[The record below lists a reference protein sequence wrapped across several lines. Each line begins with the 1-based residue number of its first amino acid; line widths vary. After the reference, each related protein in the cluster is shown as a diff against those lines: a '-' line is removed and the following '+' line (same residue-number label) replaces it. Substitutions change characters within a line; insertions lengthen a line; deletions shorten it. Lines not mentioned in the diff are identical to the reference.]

1 MTPVSIHATPGEV
14 SRWHRALIGLTVIAV
29 ALAVVGAMTWSGW
42 DSLYL
47 DLWLMI
53 GGMVAFTI
61 VGSLIE
67 DRRPGQAVGRI
78 CLAIGILLIVVTT
91 LAITAIDLDSGP
103 GPIPSIGAAMA
114 LLAWIGLLTTFILGI
129 PLLVS
134 RFPDGRDL
142 GRMSD
147 LLDLLLV
154 FVAVFLVASGLQ
166 PGPLRVGWI
175 EPADN
180 PLAIAGIAALGG
192 DAGSQLGFVGYFAA
206 LGLAAVGLARRYARG
221 GPVARAQIRWFAA
234 AVGFSMIMLVPI
246 ILVFAYPSVG
256 EVGFLVVFSA
266 WALSLLLPPIAIG
279 IAILRY
285 RLYDIDRI
293 VSNAIGYGL
302 VTIALFGIFF
312 AVNVTLVSSVS
323 PLVEGSGIAVA
334 ASTLLVAALFNPLR
348 VRVQRRVDRRFHR
361 ARYDADRMVAEFSGR
376 LRDEIEIT
384 RLRQDILEVVDRS
397 VAPSEVGLWLRPG
410 SAR

>member
-1 MTPVSIHATPGEV
+1 MSHVTHPHHTG
-14 SRWHRALIGLTVIAV
+14 RHRALIGLTVLAT
-29 ALAVVGAMTWSGW
+29 ALAVVGVTTWLGW
-42 DSLYL
+42 DDLYL

-53 GGMVAFTI
+53 GGMVTFTV

-67 DRRPGQAVGRI
+67 DQRPGEPVGRV
-78 CLAIGILLIVVTT
+78 CLAIGIVLIVVTV
-91 LAITAIDLDSGP
+91 LAIGAIDLDSRP
-103 GPIPSIGAAMA
+103 GRIPPIGAAMA
-114 LLAWIGLLTTFILGI
+114 LLAWIGFLTAFILGI
-129 PLLVS
+129 PLLVT

-142 GRMSD
+142 GRASD

-154 FVAVFLVASGLQ
+154 FVAVFLVATGLQ
-166 PGPLRVGWI
+166 PGPLRVLWI
-175 EPADN
+175 EPVDN
-180 PLAIAGIAALGG
+180 PIAIAGIPGLGG
-192 DAGSQLGFVGYFAA
+192 DTGSPVGFIGYFAA
-206 LGLAAVGLARRYARG
+206 LGFASVGLVRRYARG

-234 AVGFSMIMLVPI
+234 AVGFSMTMFVPI
-246 ILVFAYPSVG
+246 ILLFVYPSVG

-266 WALSLLLPPIAIG
+266 WTLSLLLPPIAIG

-302 VTIALFGIFF
+302 VTVALFGIFF
-312 AVNVTLVSSVS
+312 AVNVALVSNVS
-323 PLVEGSGIAVA
+323 SLAGNSGIAVA

-376 LRDEIEIT
+376 LRDEVEIT
-384 RLRQDILEVVDRS
+384 RLRQDILDVVDRS
-397 VAPSEVGLWLRPG
+397 VEPDGVGLWLRPG
-410 SAR
+410 PAR